1 MTHDIALHALQ
12 VYLDSG
18 GDFIL
23 LLLVLFLAVGF
34 IASSVARK
42 RPAIEIPADASVESF
57 TGLEVQYA
65 PLEEAKIEL
74 ERAREEAGA
83 DKLNLGHAL
92 QHLKNINVLVESVP
106 NGNIFPNTDE
116 KTNLERQHHDLLA
129 IVACVATKFSKP
141 SKASRFAGLVF
152 LYLNILLSF
161 CSYAF
166 FPCSLSTVH
175 CNRFAHASV
184 ALSEKEVH
192 FLFTRLA
199 RM

>member
-18 GDFIL
+18 GYFIL

-42 RPAIEIPADASVESF
+42 SPAIEIPADASVESF

-116 KTNLERQHHDLLA
+116 KTNLERQHQDLLVMVGRMMA
-129 IVACVATKFSKP
+129 
-141 SKASRFAGLVF
+141 
-152 LYLNILLSF
+152 
-161 CSYAF
+161 
-166 FPCSLSTVH
+166 
-175 CNRFAHASV
+175 V
-184 ALSEKEVH
+184 ALAERGKHLRGRVQSSP
-192 FLFTRLA
+192 A
-199 RM
+199 